1 MDQQELQTL
10 YLAKLEA
17 GDYNMYTEEQHE
29 AIKKL
34 NESKAYLKETD
45 WVVVK
50 IAEKVINNEDTSVL
64 KNQYQDI
71 LAKRVVLRAEI
82 NNLELP

>member
-1 MDQQELQTL
+1 
-10 YLAKLEA
+10 
-17 GDYNMYTEEQHE
+17 MYTEEQHE

-50 IAEKVINNEDTSVL
+50 IAEKVINNEDTSAL
-64 KNQYQDI
+64 KTQYKDI
-71 LAKRVVLRAEI
+71 LDKRVALRTEI
-82 NNLELP
+82 NNLQLP